1 MFWKKSLMCRAM
13 GTVATKL
20 GGTIQASTQRKLAT
34 VLTTALAGRT
44 WTGKEC
50 LLRSLSDLAVSAPE
64 ILATTLAGAKEG
76 DIDRQTLVAALMKEC
91 KKEKLEYRVIAL
103 EATGTVLSELKLD
116 HFQVFGLSHYSLVL
130 NFTCRSCMK
139 LSSPTYQKLSLRQTR
154 RMVGERWMSTER
166 RA

>member
-1 MFWKKSLMCRAM
+1 M

-76 DIDRQTLVAALMKEC
+76 DIDQQTLVAALMKEC

-103 EATGTVLSELKLD
+103 EATGTILSELKLD
-116 HFQVFGLSHYSLVL
+116 HFQVFNVSMVL
-130 NFTCRSCMK
+130 LQYFTSYCRNCMK
-139 LSSPTYQKLSLRQTR
+139 LLSPIFQKLSPRLTR
-154 RMVGERWMSTER
+154 RTVVGKWR
-166 RA
+166 

>member
-1 MFWKKSLMCRAM
+1 MYRAM

-116 HFQVFGLSHYSLVL
+116 HFQVFSLSMSLL
-130 NFTCRSCMK
+130 QCSTSYCRNCMK
-139 LSSPTYQKLSLRQTR
+139 LSSPTFQKLSLRLTR
-154 RMVGERWMSTER
+154 RTVGGKWR
-166 RA
+166 

>member
-1 MFWKKSLMCRAM
+1 M

-34 VLTTALAGRT
+34 VLTSALAGRT
-44 WTGKEC
+44 WNGKEC

-64 ILATTLAGAKEG
+64 ILATTLAAGAKEG

-116 HFQVFGLSHYSLVL
+116 HFQV
-130 NFTCRSCMK
+130 
-139 LSSPTYQKLSLRQTR
+139 PI
-154 RMVGERWMSTER
+154 
-166 RA
+166 

>member
-1 MFWKKSLMCRAM
+1 MVISRHLMNRAM

-64 ILATTLAGAKEG
+64 ILAATLAGAKEG
-76 DIDRQTLVAALMKEC
+76 DIDRQTLVTALMKEC
-91 KKEKLEYRVIAL
+91 KKEKLEYRVVAL

-116 HFQVFGLSHYSLVL
+116 HFQVTS
-130 NFTCRSCMK
+130 N
-139 LSSPTYQKLSLRQTR
+139 
-154 RMVGERWMSTER
+154 
-166 RA
+166 